1 MHVGGKLCANCNKI
15 HESIKNTVEMCQGTF
30 KMRVIRPGKVQ
41 VKLTCAQGHEWTIG
55 MQSRK
60 AKNWC
65 RICKDEMREEM
76 RKRHLEALQNMVH
89 TQHREQDMLFN
100 EERHQAPPDTPPP
113 KETINQE
120 QMNEMQELLVEQVLE
135 QNRVANAQI
144 QYRVA
149 ELFLNVDERT
159 VIDFIQQM
167 EDTNSANEQT
177 RATRTQGVIHQ
188 LVQRLR
194 LCLHP
199 DKNREH
205 PRAAEAFARM

>member
-1 MHVGGKLCANCNKI
+1 
-15 HESIKNTVEMCQGTF
+15 
-30 KMRVIRPGKVQ
+30 
-41 VKLTCAQGHEWTIG
+41 
-55 MQSRK
+55 
-60 AKNWC
+60 
-65 RICKDEMREEM
+65 
-76 RKRHLEALQNMVH
+76 
-89 TQHREQDMLFN
+89 
-100 EERHQAPPDTPPP
+100 
-113 KETINQE
+113 
-120 QMNEMQELLVEQVLE
+120 MQELLVGQVLE

-167 EDTNSANEQT
+167 EDTNNANEQT
-177 RATRTQGVIHQ
+177 RATRPQGVIHQ

-205 PRAAEAFARM
+205 PRAAERAARRRRDREARAHVDRQQDAHLVAEAIKRQSMGNEWAMNGQ

>member
-1 MHVGGKLCANCNKI
+1 
-15 HESIKNTVEMCQGTF
+15 
-30 KMRVIRPGKVQ
+30 MRVIRPGKVQ

>member
-1 MHVGGKLCANCNKI
+1 
-15 HESIKNTVEMCQGTF
+15 
-30 KMRVIRPGKVQ
+30 
-41 VKLTCAQGHEWTIG
+41 

-65 RICKDEMREEM
+65 RVCKDEMREEM
-76 RKRHLEALQNMVH
+76 RIRHLHALQSMMN
-89 TQHREQDMLFN
+89 TQHIEQDMIFN
-100 EERHQAPPDTPPP
+100 EERHQVPPDTPPP
-113 KETINQE
+113 EDPEEPIDQE
-120 QMNEMQELLVEQVLE
+120 LINEMQEMLIEQVLE
-135 QNRVANAQI
+135 QNRVANPQV
-144 QYRVA
+144 QFRVA

-159 VIDFIQQM
+159 IIDFIQRLD
-167 EDTNSANEQT
+167 EANNGNEQI
-177 RATRTQGVIHQ
+177 RTTNGVVHQ